1 MLQYYT
7 LEEAAKLLGMHPDG
21 AKKVLD
27 DRKVRQYRDGRG
39 GVRYVASAVD
49 ELARSLGRGSDPEL
63 PLGEAPRSKSGST
76 PRPTRAARGEAGSPP
91 DDSSVPI
98 GAERADY
105 LARAS
110 QKSAG
115 RGSGRGAGTK
125 SPAPRSPA
133 PKPGTDS
140 DVRLV
145 SEGSDLQINVDSDV
159 KIVDEAPSSKT
170 GAPSSSARRKSPP
183 PAEAGDSGV

>member
-7 LEEAAKLLGMHPDG
+7 LEQAAKLLDVSADR
-21 AKKVLD
+21 AKKLLD
-27 DRKVRQYRDGRG
+27 DHKVRQYRDGRG

-98 GAERADY
+98 GAERPDGS
-105 LARAS
+105 AS
-110 QKSAG
+110 
-115 RGSGRGAGTK
+115 
-125 SPAPRSPA
+125 RS
-133 PKPGTDS
+133 KQST
-140 DVRLV
+140 
-145 SEGSDLQINVDSDV
+145 
-159 KIVDEAPSSKT
+159 
-170 GAPSSSARRKSPP
+170 
-183 PAEAGDSGV
+183 